1 MFNKLFRQKNGKT
14 NFETKISFDTTR
26 TQKNKAGTEAKRRG
40 ITTSEFIRT
49 AVDNELQASGEGRTF
64 ELLLLEKDIQYEEE
78 QCEKLEN
85 ELREHRR
92 KLEEFKN
99 EHTRKS
105 KLISQANIVQSSE
118 EYEIKNLIL
127 DRFGFHENYRVSF
140 DENIRITKELANRN
154 HLNIDYVTRILEMY
168 QSNEIMLIDL
178 IEKPL
183 QNILD
188 NDEVQSVDSESFQ
201 NMKNKLFDVYG
212 VRAKQEKQQLQE
224 KEKQKQKVEEQKQ
237 AVVVTPENK
246 QKEIRRIITK
256 LNEKETLR
264 NIRNITNIKRRCRNM
279 CQGNLIVKF
288 EEVWRKV
295 MDIVIGKSS
304 IEAL

>member
-1 MFNKLFRQKNGKT
+1 MFGIFKKVKKEAKL
-14 NFETKISFDTTR
+14 SFDTTR
-26 TQKNKAGTEAKRRG
+26 TQKNKADTEAKRRG
-40 ITTSEFIRT
+40 VTTSEFIRT

-127 DRFGFHENYRVSF
+127 NRFGFHEKFRVSF

-168 QSNEIMLIDL
+168 QANEIMLIDL

-264 NIRNITNIKRRCRNM
+264 NVRSITYIKQRCRNM

-295 MDIVIGKSS
+295 MDIVIGESS